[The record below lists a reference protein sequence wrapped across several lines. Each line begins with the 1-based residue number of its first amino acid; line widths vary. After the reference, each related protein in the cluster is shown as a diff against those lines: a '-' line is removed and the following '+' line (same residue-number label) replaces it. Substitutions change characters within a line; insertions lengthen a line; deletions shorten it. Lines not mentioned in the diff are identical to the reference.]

1 MSYSDTNHWP
11 TLNLKDQ
18 RADVEFYYMDA
29 AGDLGVS
36 EAILKT
42 YRDELVEIDDE
53 LQRRGE

>member
-1 MSYSDTNHWP
+1 MNFSDTQHWP
-11 TLNLKDQ
+11 TLNLKDF
-18 RADVEFYYMDA
+18 REDVEFYYMDA

-42 YRDELVEIDDE
+42 YRDELVEIDNE